1 MLGSGNFGDKSPSR
15 FLKIWS
21 YPCFTRAILK
31 LSEMRSD
38 NLSQIALLSMWLLM
52 QKYLTCFSRQNC
64 TKMKFC
70 IKDFLS
76 KCDQI
81 QQSAVDL
88 VTYTKEI
95 LNGKL
100 CFLCRTKKFHD
111 IYTVF

>member
-1 MLGSGNFGDKSPSR
+1 
-15 FLKIWS
+15 
-21 YPCFTRAILK
+21 
-31 LSEMRSD
+31 
-38 NLSQIALLSMWLLM
+38 
-52 QKYLTCFSRQNC
+52 
-64 TKMKFC
+64 MKFF

-88 VTYTKEI
+88 VTYIKEI

-100 CFLCRTKKFHD
+100 CFLFRTKKFHD